1 MFSTP
6 TVPTTQS
13 DIPMPE
19 VDGSSSLA
27 VTVLVV
33 LPVALLAAVL
43 PCLIWSLVR
52 SKGPLAAGAAVR
64 EGR

>member
-1 MFSTP
+1 
-6 TVPTTQS
+6 
-13 DIPMPE
+13 MPE

-52 SKGPLAAGAAVR
+52 SKGREAHAPETLLYVFVSLVR
-64 EGR
+64 QNQ